1 MKFKF
6 LKGVYFKKA
15 YGESSMAVIQY
26 TKKIASLK
34 DYAIEN
40 GLSVDQNALEVGQGK
55 NSHEIR

>member
-1 MKFKF
+1 
-6 LKGVYFKKA
+6 VYFKKA

-34 DYAIEN
+34 DYALEN

>member
-1 MKFKF
+1 LKFKF